1 MALLD
6 FKWVRSEYIISLMVK
21 EGIITALKQIVGEKD
36 IHLEIPQKD
45 EFGDYST
52 NIAMVAFEGSRSK
65 NPHEYAESIID
76 QLKTNTKLSAV
87 VKKMEVASPGFINF
101 WLSKDALIDNLIE
114 IDSQKENYG
123 KSKLGKKKIIFEFGQ
138 PNTHKLPHIG
148 HLFSYVYGNSTSR
161 ILEAAGFEIKR
172 ANYQGDIG
180 LHVAKCLW
188 AYQKKNPV
196 APEGLEAKVKL
207 LQECYQEGSQAYEND
222 EKAKSEID
230 TVNRAIYS
238 EDSKISPLWLETR
251 SWSVRY
257 YKEFEARLGITF
269 DRSYFESEVYKEA
282 LEIVKKNSPGVF
294 HESQG
299 AIIFPGSEYGLHDRV
314 FINGAGGP
322 TYEAKDLALAK
333 IKMKECPADKLI
345 VTTASEQN
353 EYFKVLIKALET
365 IDPSFKGRF
374 IHIGFGMVDLK
385 EGKMSSR
392 TGEFIGAIEL
402 VNVVVGEIKEIL
414 KTRKDISDEEKEKIA
429 EVVGI
434 GAVKYSF
441 LKNNPLQNMK
451 FDIKESISTEGNSG
465 PYLQYT
471 HARCQSVLAKAGKSK
486 TFKKGTKNIE
496 TDPEELSLLRSLIY
510 FPEIL
515 GKAARD
521 YTPNTICEYLHDLA
535 QKYNAFY
542 NKDKIIAS
550 ENEEFRL
557 QITKACAQ
565 ILANGF
571 DLLGIGAP
579 EKM

>member
-1 MALLD
+1 MLG
-6 FKWVRSEYIISLMVK
+6 FKWGRSEYIISLMVK
-21 EGIITALKQIVGEKD
+21 EEIIIALKQIVGEKD

-52 NIAMVAFEGSRSK
+52 NIAMVAFEGSGSK
-65 NPHEYAESIID
+65 SPREYAELIVT
-76 QLKTNTKLSAV
+76 QLKAELKLNEIV
-87 VKKMEVASPGFINF
+87 EKIEVASPGFINF
-101 WLSKDALIDNLIE
+101 WLKQDVLISNLIE
-114 IDSQKENYG
+114 IDRQKENYG
-123 KSKLGKKKIIFEFGQ
+123 KSKLGNTKIIFEFGQ

-161 ILEAAGFEIKR
+161 ILEAVGFEIKR

-188 AYQKKNPV
+188 AYQKKNPI
-196 APEGLEAKVKL
+196 APESLEAKVKL

-257 YKEFEARLGITF
+257 YKEFEARLGIAF

-294 HESQG
+294 HKSQG
-299 AIIFPGSEYGLHDRV
+299 AVIFPGSEYGLHDRV
-314 FINGAGGP
+314 FVNGAGDP

-333 IKMKECPADKLI
+333 LKMKEYPADKLI

-365 IDPSFKGRF
+365 IDPSFKSRF
-374 IHIGFGMVDLK
+374 MHIGFGMVDLK

-402 VNVVVGEIKEIL
+402 VNIVVGEIKEIL
-414 KTRKDISDEEKEKIA
+414 KTRKDVSDEEKEKIA

-471 HARCQSVLAKAGKSK
+471 YARCQSVLAKAGKSK
-486 TFKKGTKNIE
+486 TFKKGTKNMV
-496 TDPEELSLLRSLIY
+496 TDTEELTLLRSLIY
-510 FPEIL
+510 FPEVL
-515 GKAARD
+515 EKAARD

-557 QITKACAQ
+557 EITKACAQ
-565 ILANGF
+565 ILANGL